1 MPTRERA
8 ERAQIFQSFDA
19 LEGFREIIKAQ
30 ERKVVPKPELTE
42 DDYNELND
50 TIHRIEKGMIVKVVY
65 YENHDFVEVE
75 GMVSKINLET
85 KMIQI
90 VKEKILFKTI
100 YQLKICD
107 ENHESDEEPFSHVTM
122 RNRL

>member
-19 LEGFREIIKAQ
+19 LEGFREIIRAQ
-30 ERKVVPKPELTE
+30 ERKVVPKPELSEE
-42 DDYNELND
+42 DYMVLNE
-50 TIHRIEKGMIVKVVY
+50 TVHRIQKGMLVRVVY
-65 YENHDFVEVE
+65 VKGQDFVQVE

-90 VKEKILFKTI
+90 VKEKIAFRTI
-100 YQLKICD
+100 YQLTIC
-107 ENHESDEEPFSHVTM
+107 EE
-122 RNRL
+122 